1 MTAWLILIHG
11 HTQYSVLLDGLR
23 HQQEDCNSIMYI
35 RFFFIFYTVIYCGH
49 AIVVLQVVYGRM
61 KTYAHLS
68 DKQFIKPDYQCDML
82 RVSMQMMRRAFYDEE
97 EKIRYALSCSK
108 VGFTRT
114 KI

>member
-1 MTAWLILIHG
+1 M
-11 HTQYSVLLDGLR
+11 
-23 HQQEDCNSIMYI
+23 
-35 RFFFIFYTVIYCGH
+35 FFTVIYCGH

-114 KI
+114 KICAFVLSECLFSNLRTWL

>member
-11 HTQYSVLLDGLR
+11 HTQYSVLLDT
-23 HQQEDCNSIMYI
+23 NS
-35 RFFFIFYTVIYCGH
+35 TVIYCWH
-49 AIVVLQVVYGRM
+49 IIVVLQVVYGRM

-108 VGFTRT
+108 VGFART
-114 KI
+114 KICDFVLSLCIFSNLRTWL